1 MKISDR
7 TLGYVSLIALIGL
20 FAFIAYCMWEAHHE
34 ATTIIQVDFDELGTL
49 QPEDQVVIRGYT
61 VGTIGK
67 VQWLG
72 DRARVQIK
80 FNQPVVIREGTQFN
94 NVNYAIMG
102 QRRLEIIP
110 SKTGK
115 VLPDDY
121 IHTGTFEP
129 GVAEIL
135 RYIDQINEQIE
146 TVRQLIYLVTMG
158 DSTHQSANE
167 IVETIIGSIETT
179 LSNTE
184 HTLSTLQPALNN
196 LFKQANMAS
205 NNLLEITTQADSAV
219 TTITGTVN
227 EKIALAE
234 KAILKISDGANKTN
248 ELINS
253 IESDSVYN
261 KFLYSSEMV
270 DKVNELVKKLNEIVQ
285 AIDTKGMKILDEN
298 GNPIKPF
305 TWTNLNLVGKTAREK
320 AKERASKT
328 QTEQDNSK

>member
-1 MKISDR
+1 
-7 TLGYVSLIALIGL
+7 
-20 FAFIAYCMWEAHHE
+20 
-34 ATTIIQVDFDELGTL
+34 L

-305 TWTNLNLVGKTAREK
+305 TWKNLNLVGKTAREK